1 MLITK
6 NSIQE
11 KNVKRQ
17 SPDLN
22 YLRQYISACFFE
34 YGGVTNVDFFEPS
47 TNDISLMKQAQEKI
61 QSFFKDASFM
71 ADYILLSYKTIPTR
85 YAFGSIMIPKE
96 EYNIGVD
103 RIVLINAWACDVSDI
118 IFKYIEV
125 SSKCE
130 NWNGIWLTFLDML
143 TMEITGRKQYIRK
156 TKGAV
161 RTTRAIE
168 LEKELITKGW
178 NIQELANEFIHC
190 KNDQT
195 ELKKCFA
202 YYIAN
207 EFSNAGGHI
216 IPKKE
221 SLL

>member
-47 TNDISLMKQAQEKI
+47 TNDISLMKQAQKKI
-61 QSFFKDASFM
+61 QNFFKDASFM

-130 NWNGIWLTFLDML
+130 NWNVIWLTFLDML
-143 TMEITGRKQYIRK
+143 TMEIAGRKQYIRK
-156 TKGAV
+156 TKGAN
-161 RTTRAIE
+161 R
-168 LEKELITKGW
+168 L
-178 NIQELANEFIHC
+178 
-190 KNDQT
+190 
-195 ELKKCFA
+195 
-202 YYIAN
+202 
-207 EFSNAGGHI
+207 
-216 IPKKE
+216 
-221 SLL
+221 

>member
-96 EYNIGVD
+96 EYN
-103 RIVLINAWACDVSDI
+103 S
-118 IFKYIEV
+118 
-125 SSKCE
+125 
-130 NWNGIWLTFLDML
+130 
-143 TMEITGRKQYIRK
+143 
-156 TKGAV
+156 
-161 RTTRAIE
+161 
-168 LEKELITKGW
+168 
-178 NIQELANEFIHC
+178 
-190 KNDQT
+190 
-195 ELKKCFA
+195 
-202 YYIAN
+202 
-207 EFSNAGGHI
+207 
-216 IPKKE
+216 
-221 SLL
+221 

>member
-71 ADYILLSYKTIPTR
+71 ADYILHFYN
-85 YAFGSIMIPKE
+85 YAIIINVGFQNIMRKGGQHNVGSIFSHI
-96 EYNIGVD
+96 YCFCT
-103 RIVLINAWACDVSDI
+103 LCS
-118 IFKYIEV
+118 
-125 SSKCE
+125 
-130 NWNGIWLTFLDML
+130 FLADYMGY
-143 TMEITGRKQYIRK
+143 T
-156 TKGAV
+156 
-161 RTTRAIE
+161 
-168 LEKELITKGW
+168 
-178 NIQELANEFIHC
+178 
-190 KNDQT
+190 
-195 ELKKCFA
+195 
-202 YYIAN
+202 
-207 EFSNAGGHI
+207 
-216 IPKKE
+216 
-221 SLL
+221 

>member
-1 MLITK
+1 MLISK

-11 KNVKRQ
+11 KNAKRQ
-17 SPDLN
+17 PDLN
-22 YLRQYISACFFE
+22 YLRRYISVCFFE
-34 YGGVTNVDFFEPS
+34 YGGITNADFFEPS
-47 TNDISLMKQAQEKI
+47 ANDISLMKQAQEKM
-61 QSFFKDASFM
+61 QDFCKDMSFV
-71 ADYILLSYKTIPTR
+71 ADYILLSYKTTPPR
-85 YAFGSIMIPKE
+85 YAFGSIMIPKK

-103 RIVLINAWACDVSDI
+103 YIVLNNALSCDVSDI

-125 SSKCE
+125 SSKCK

-143 TMEITGRKQYIRK
+143 TMKIVGRKQYLK
-156 TKGAV
+156 QFKGNI

-178 NIQELANEFIHC
+178 DIQELASEFIHC

-207 EFSNAGGHI
+207 EFSNTAGHI
-216 IPKKE
+216 IPKK
-221 SLL
+221 